1 MSDASSPL
9 ADGFDSVA
17 VGIEDI
23 GRVIVVM
30 IALAEAGSA
39 IVRSAIGKC
48 CGMKRIDCC
57 PVISG
62 EGEMDREPL
71 PALLV
76 NPRLG

>member
-57 PVISG
+57 PSSAVKARWIGSLS
-62 EGEMDREPL
+62 PL
-71 PALLV
+71 FW
-76 NPRLG
+76 